1 MLDQGRV
8 LPTVELG
15 TVSPN
20 VELGRVSPTV
30 DLGGV
35 SPTVELGRVHR
46 EEEESIVEGSLS
58 GDFEGDTFLAKVI
71 QIKGRSCSV
80 GNFAAKLVQLIFT
93 KGELIDR
100 NCTGRK
106 GKLPL
111 DFDKLD
117 KVKEYVSKM
126 FPVQA
131 SQSDTQWKKC
141 VIAIDEFLRRSN
153 KGIIQRQR

>member
-1 MLDQGRV
+1 M
-8 LPTVELG
+8 
-15 TVSPN
+15 
-20 VELGRVSPTV
+20 
-30 DLGGV
+30 
-35 SPTVELGRVHR
+35 
-46 EEEESIVEGSLS
+46 
-58 GDFEGDTFLAKVI
+58 
-71 QIKGRSCSV
+71 

-106 GKLPL
+106 GKPP
-111 DFDKLD
+111 LD

-126 FPVQA
+126 FPLQA

-153 KGIIQRQR
+153 TGIIQRQQEP